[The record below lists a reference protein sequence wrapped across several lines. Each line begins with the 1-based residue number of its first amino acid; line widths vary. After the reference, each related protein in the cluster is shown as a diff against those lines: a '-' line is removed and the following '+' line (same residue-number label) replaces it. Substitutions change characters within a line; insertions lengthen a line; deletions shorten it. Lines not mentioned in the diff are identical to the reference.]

1 MRFFNKINLQTP
13 ESVEL
18 EFTLAG
24 IGSRAFALLIDYLV
38 LGIALVLSLLI
49 ATFLTYQITNAEDFL
64 GNTNKIIQWLWA
76 IEALIAFAIYVGYF
90 VFFETIWQGQTPGKK
105 KAHIRVI
112 CDDGKPASIYQ
123 ASLRALLRPID
134 DLLFI
139 GVFFIALGKKEKRIG
154 DFIAGTLVIQE
165 EKPIHKTEFVVSKQ
179 AEELV
184 QKLGNEIDFHKLS
197 PENFAILRNYLQ
209 RKDMM
214 IAQARRELA
223 RKLAM
228 QVKEILELEEIPP
241 NTIAND
247 FLEAAYLGYQ
257 RSRSDY

>member
-1 MRFFNKINLQTP
+1 
-13 ESVEL
+13 
-18 EFTLAG
+18 
-24 IGSRAFALLIDYLV
+24 
-38 LGIALVLSLLI
+38 
-49 ATFLTYQITNAEDFL
+49 
-64 GNTNKIIQWLWA
+64 
-76 IEALIAFAIYVGYF
+76 
-90 VFFETIWQGQTPGKK
+90 
-105 KAHIRVI
+105 
-112 CDDGKPASIYQ
+112 
-123 ASLRALLRPID
+123 LRALLRPID

-139 GVFFIALGKKEKRIG
+139 GVFFITLGKKEKRIG
-154 DFIAGTLVIQE
+154 DFIAGTLVVQE
-165 EKPIHKTEFVVSKQ
+165 EKPIHKTEFIISKQ

-184 QKLGNEIDFHKLS
+184 QQLENEIDFHKLS

-228 QVKEILELEEIPP
+228 QVKDILELEEIPP
-241 NTIAND
+241 DTIAND